1 MDFFK
6 SERLAAR
13 FQYLPQTGSTNT
25 DLVASAVA
33 KPIDFPHLS
42 VLVAG
47 EQTAGRGRTGR
58 VWVSPPEKSL
68 AISILVRP
76 ENWTR
81 ENFGWL
87 PLVAGVAMSRAV
99 KQALPGSS
107 VGLKWPND
115 VHVSGKKVSGI
126 LSELLPDASGVVIGA
141 GINLTLT
148 LAELPIPESTS
159 LQIEGWSGSVDEFLN
174 SYLEQLSNLLNDF
187 ETATSTVRAE
197 CSTIGMTVRAIFP
210 NESEVIGLATG
221 IDDGG
226 RLLISVP
233 GDNQLLAVSAADIQ
247 HLRHN

>member
-6 SERLAAR
+6 SEQLAAR
-13 FQYLPQTGSTNT
+13 FQYVPQTGSTNT
-25 DLVASAVA
+25 DLVTQASNDS
-33 KPIDFPHLS
+33 PNFPNLS

-47 EQTAGRGRTGR
+47 EQTSGRGRTGR

-68 AISILVRP
+68 AISVLVRP

-87 PLVAGVAMSRAV
+87 PLTAGLAMRRAV
-99 KQALPGSS
+99 QQALPESS
-107 VGLKWPND
+107 VQLKWPND
-115 VHVSGKKVSGI
+115 VQVFGNKISGI

-148 LAELPIPESTS
+148 RDELPIPESTS
-159 LQIEGWSGSVDEFLN
+159 LQLEGWHGTPDEFLS
-174 SYLEQLSNLLNDF
+174 SYLAQLSALLQDF
-187 ETATSTVRAE
+187 QTTCELIRAE
-197 CSTIGMTVRAIFP
+197 CNTIGRQVRAIFP
-210 NESEVIGLATG
+210 DKTEAIGLATG
-221 IDDGG
+221 IDESG

-233 GDNQLLAVSAADIQ
+233 GENQLLAVSAADIQ